1 MKENCNTHKQI
12 CASNIKTMD
21 DKKLIRTLIIVIFI
35 LVIIYSLLRVGA
47 GLDLSLGPYIK

>member
-1 MKENCNTHKQI
+1 MNEKNLVRN
-12 CASNIKTMD
+12 
-21 DKKLIRTLIIVIFI
+21 LIIVIFI

>member
-1 MKENCNTHKQI
+1 
-12 CASNIKTMD
+12 MD
-21 DKKLIRTLIIVIFI
+21 EKKLIRTLIIVIFI

>member
-1 MKENCNTHKQI
+1 MTYINLVYNYEFVMNEKNLVRN
-12 CASNIKTMD
+12 
-21 DKKLIRTLIIVIFI
+21 LIIVIFI

>member
-1 MKENCNTHKQI
+1 
-12 CASNIKTMD
+12 MD